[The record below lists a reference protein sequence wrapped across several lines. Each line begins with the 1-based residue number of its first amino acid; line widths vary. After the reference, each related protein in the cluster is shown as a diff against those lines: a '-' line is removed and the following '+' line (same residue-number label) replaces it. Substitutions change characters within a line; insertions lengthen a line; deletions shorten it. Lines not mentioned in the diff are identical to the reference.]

1 MKELLVV
8 LQLVLLLAQISV
20 GIVGWR
26 RKENLLEFCYG
37 YAVWACIPIVMINF
51 VVQSL

>member
-8 LQLVLLLAQISV
+8 LQLVLLLAQIIV
-20 GIVGWR
+20 GFVGWR
-26 RKENLLEFCYG
+26 RKKDLLEFCHG
-37 YAVWACIPIVMINF
+37 YALWACIPIVMINF

>member
-8 LQLVLLLAQISV
+8 LQLALLLAQITV
-20 GIVGWR
+20 GVIGLR
-26 RKENLLEFCYG
+26 RKEDLLEFCYG
-37 YAVWACIPIVMINF
+37 YAIWACIPIVMIHF